1 MATPNMGLV
10 LPAVGV
16 TIGPTWASELNTALE
31 AVDAHD
37 HTGGNG
43 LPITTQAIAIDADLS
58 FDGHGLEDVA
68 RVELVSQAAVSALP
82 STVYVVA
89 GDLYYNNASGVPVQ
103 ITTGGSIAG
112 ATGAISGLV
121 APASASFDS
130 GTASFRWNANATTR
144 ATLDAAALQLRQAG
158 GVSAAS
164 ITLAAPTGGVTSY
177 TLRLPPTAPVTSSGL
192 LYTSTAG
199 ASVWIRP
206 DGATLEVLGSVLQA
220 RDLGI
225 TTAKLADLSVTT
237 AKLADLS
244 VTTAK
249 LADLSVTTGK
259 LADLS
264 VTTGK
269 LADQG
274 VTTAKLGELSVTTA
288 KLADLSVTT
297 GKLGDLS
304 VTSLKLADESVTT
317 AKIGSAQVTLA
328 KMATDSVDTAQIKY
342 GAVTGGIGLGVTP
355 TGSLAYRTIAT
366 ENLSELS
373 ITTAKIAAL
382 AVTNAKIQ
390 QGTVNGSTGVTMDKL
405 SPRHDRF
412 TFSGLNTKTGTTYQS
427 IALLTGFAAAAGIL
441 RVSLQ
446 PLQTGS
452 DSFGVLAPAAAGDS
466 SFVKISITGSDT
478 RTFVYK
484 TRAPSLDDINVTF
497 PASIATLISG
507 GTYSIDISVKTDNGS
522 ASVAFSNYEM
532 VVYQG

>member
-58 FDGHGLEDVA
+58 FDGYGLEDVA

-164 ITLAAPTGGVTSY
+164 ITLAAPATGVTSY
-177 TLRLPPTAPVTSSGL
+177 TLRLPAAAPATVSRFLFTGTSGD
-192 LYTSTAG
+192 
-199 ASVWIRP
+199 SVWIQP
-206 DGATLEVLGSVLQA
+206 DASTVEVSGTTLRA
-220 RDLGI
+220 KDLGI
-225 TTAKLADLSVTT
+225 TTAKLANLAVTT
-237 AKLADLS
+237 AKIADLNVTTGKIADLGVTTGKLADLS
-244 VTTAK
+244 VATGK
-249 LADLSVTTGK
+249 LADLGVTTGK

-264 VTTGK
+264 VTT
-269 LADQG
+269 A
-274 VTTAKLGELSVTTA
+274 
-288 KLADLSVTT
+288 
-297 GKLGDLS
+297 KLGDLS
-304 VTSLKLADESVTT
+304 VATGKLVDLAVTTAKLDDLSVTT
-317 AKIGSAQVTLA
+317 AKIGAAQVTLA
-328 KMATDSVDTAQIKY
+328 KMANDSVDTAQIKY
-342 GAVTGGIGLGVTP
+342 GAVTGGIGVGVTP
-355 TGSLAYRTIAT
+355 TGSLAYRTIVT

-373 ITTAKIAAL
+373 ITTAKIGDGQ
-382 AVTNAKIQ
+382 VTPAKRDVRFGYGLFQ
-390 QGTVNGSTGVTMDKL
+390 TTSTTV
-405 SPRHDRF
+405 
-412 TFSGLNTKTGTTYQS
+412 GTT
-427 IALLTGFAAAAGIL
+427 
-441 RVSLQ
+441 
-446 PLQTGS
+446 
-452 DSFGVLAPAAAGDS
+452 
-466 SFVKISITGSDT
+466 
-478 RTFVYK
+478 TFVYPALAPGATANLDNGRVVTVSIQPLSNGSVGRFEFTNLLAGNDWVNVSVK
-484 TRAPSLDDINVTF
+484 LKNSVGTTLRNWTYRQNVSDMTCTIPSLVFQDTVTT
-497 PASIATLISG
+497 SATGCYVELSAIDFGTANITTVLENMVWTIS
-507 GTYSIDISVKTDNGS
+507 
-522 ASVAFSNYEM
+522 
-532 VVYQG
+532 Q